1 VTSIL
6 LALAIGFLLGVL
18 LMVLLVSGRHEEDLV
33 ERVEQEEA
41 RRQEAV
47 ERSEG

>member
-18 LMVLLVSGRHEEDLV
+18 LMVLLVSGGHEEDLV
-33 ERVEQEEA
+33 ERVEQEDA